1 MFSCSEQ
8 FIKTKS
14 NPLLLKD
21 KQFWKEKTMKMI
33 WSKLFYYFRSK
44 LSWLKSHLYTCYL
57 ERPKINIKKL
67 PKRKD
72 DSYFQAQ
79 QWSSGFC
86 TCYDITVS
94 PKLSSTPANLL
105 PIPLCWLKFRLC
117 FQNFLTKAWRWRLS
131 FCSLHRFL
139 IRILPIIHWA
149 SDYAQTNGGK
159 DSSWFGCPH
168 RDSDY
173 AFIDSLF

>member
-1 MFSCSEQ
+1 M
-8 FIKTKS
+8 
-14 NPLLLKD
+14 KD

-67 PKRKD
+67 PKGKD